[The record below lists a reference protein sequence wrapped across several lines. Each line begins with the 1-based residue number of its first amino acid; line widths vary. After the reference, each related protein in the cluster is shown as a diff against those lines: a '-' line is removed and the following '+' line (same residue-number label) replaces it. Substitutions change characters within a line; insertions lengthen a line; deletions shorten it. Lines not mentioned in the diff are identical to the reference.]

1 MERLEDRILT
11 VAKQDQVLRLE
22 RDQLTT
28 ELGADRSARSGHED
42 RATGSQTTHRVQ
54 VSLDGISAQQVF
66 DLDFAERSH
75 AHATAK
81 NLEEPRYRAGAKT
94 GLVRGAHHL
103 AHHGAGRAWHRDDQL
118 LNMFS
123 VGDLTDLLERSHHL
137 QVAEAQAELGVIV
150 VDEPDGR
157 QSELR
162 VRVNF
167 FDDHLARGAR
177 AGNQY
182 SPVTVRRPA
191 LGVSLARDSQEE
203 PRRRNYCDAE
213 NRIHREHGDRH
224 SHSRYS
230 R

>member
-1 MERLEDRILT
+1 MERLEDGILT

-22 RDQLTT
+22 RHQLTT
-28 ELGADRSARSGHED
+28 QLGAD
-42 RATGSQTTHRVQ
+42 
-54 VSLDGISAQQVF
+54 
-66 DLDFAERSH
+66 
-75 AHATAK
+75 
-81 NLEEPRYRAGAKT
+81 
-94 GLVRGAHHL
+94 
-103 AHHGAGRAWHRDDQL
+103 
-118 LNMFS
+118 
-123 VGDLTDLLERSHHL
+123 RSHHL

-213 NRIHREHGDRH
+213 N
-224 SHSRYS
+224 
-230 R
+230 

>member
-1 MERLEDRILT
+1 MNGGATQEIL
-11 VAKQDQVLRLE
+11 
-22 RDQLTT
+22 
-28 ELGADRSARSGHED
+28 
-42 RATGSQTTHRVQ
+42 
-54 VSLDGISAQQVF
+54 
-66 DLDFAERSH
+66 DLHFAERGDTDTSVED
-75 AHATAK
+75 
-81 NLEEPRYRAGAKT
+81 LEEPRYRAGAKT

-103 AHHGAGRAWHRDDQL
+103 AHHGAGRARHRDDQL
-118 LNMFS
+118 LNMFP

-191 LGVSLARDSQEE
+191 LGVSLARDSQEK
-203 PRRRNYCDAE
+203 PRRRNDGDAE
-213 NRIHREHGDRH
+213 HRVHRKHRQRNANDRET
-224 SHSRYS
+224 
-230 R
+230 